1 MYSMKSMSELY
12 CVNLERGL
20 RINTNG
26 ECTSC
31 CLQPNSYKN
40 ELSETLNIRKHTF
53 KEIMSSHSVKQIKN
67 NLQQGIRDINCK
79 QCWDIEDAGLESKRI
94 TDNEYRNEGGLLL
107 DLCMGTTCNIKCR
120 TCGPESSAQWNK
132 EFWDINKA
140 YGDMVEYKDYKNYFK
155 KYNDAFEDDG
165 LVWKELEKHRE
176 DIKFI
181 DMYGGEPMM
190 MKKQWKFLEQLI
202 QEDLAK
208 NISLHYNTNGTIW
221 DNEKYNILK
230 EFKHVSID
238 FSIDGVE
245 ERYEFMRHPAKW
257 EEVIRNMEKIKSIEK
272 FNCQIA
278 HTVSTLNVWYVNEIF
293 AWFQDWDIYLNMVHG
308 PVEYNISNIPRD
320 IKNKITE
327 HIGIKE
333 KYKPVLDFMNSK
345 DTDYDFQQF
354 IDKTKQHD
362 NYRGENYNKIFP
374 EFSKVL
380 KESGY

>member
-1 MYSMKSMSELY
+1 MSSLY

-31 CLQPNSYKN
+31 CLQEVSYKDKN
-40 ELSETLNIRKHTF
+40 NKTLNIRENTFDEIINSHTAINIRENF
-53 KEIMSSHSVKQIKN
+53 K
-67 NLQQGIRDINCK
+67 QGKKDVNCR
-79 QCWDIEDAGLESKRI
+79 QCWSIEEAGLDSKRI
-94 TDNEYRNEGGLLL
+94 LDNEYRNEGGLLL

-132 EFWDINKA
+132 EFWAINGAYRDII
-140 YGDMVEYKDYKNYFK
+140 EYKDYKNYFK

-165 LVWKELEKHRE
+165 LVWKELEKHRDE
-176 DIKFI
+176 IRFI

-190 MKKQWKFLEQLI
+190 MKKQWTFLEHLI

-221 DNEKYNILK
+221 DSEKYNILK

-238 FSIDGVE
+238 FSIDGVKD
-245 ERYEFMRHPAKW
+245 RYEFMRHPAKW
-257 EEVIRNMEKIKSIEK
+257 EEVIRNMKKIKDIKE
-272 FNCQIA
+272 FDCQIA
-278 HTVSTLNVWYVNEIF
+278 HTVSTLNVWYINEIF
-293 AWFQDWDIYLNMVHG
+293 AWFTDWDIYLNMVHG
-308 PVEYNISNIPRD
+308 PVEYNIANIPQE
-320 IKNKITE
+320 IKNKITT

-345 DTDYDFQQF
+345 NTLFDFKRF
-354 IDKTKQHD
+354 IDKTELHD
-362 NYRGENYNKIFP
+362 NYRGENYHQVFP
-374 EFSKVL
+374 EFSKVIR
-380 KESGY
+380 EAGY